1 MFDDGDRGIAED
13 SWQSVV
19 VALRAC
25 SGEVMRLEEEQ
36 WWSEGGAHN
45 GVVGF
50 KKGRLKERK
59 GKGRKKMR
67 VR

>member
-1 MFDDGDRGIAED
+1 MFNDGGRGLMED
-13 SWQSVV
+13 SWRSMV

-25 SGEVMRLEEEQ
+25 SGEVVRLEGER
-36 WWSEGGAHN
+36 WWSEGGARG